1 MLTAISVILML
12 ISGSMDTGKLGTL
25 VLLSFLPVILI
36 TEGMRTGAVALWGA
50 TLLCG
55 WMLIP
60 DKTLP
65 LAYGLFFGPFAF
77 LWMAKEGEPLERP
90 ALEEKRSW
98 QYTLPELEQYCR
110 KLDLL
115 WTCVRVP
122 GCGDCHF
129 QNPGKGLCAGYETP
143 SADPDIHRPFES
155 VFYGR

>member
-77 LWMAKEGEPLERP
+77 LWMALGRLRQCW
-90 ALEEKRSW
+90 LRI
-98 QYTLPELEQYCR
+98 
-110 KLDLL
+110 LL
-115 WTCVRVP
+115 GLLAFNAVWIPGLFLVRTMWEAMP
-122 GCGDCHF
+122 I
-129 QNPGKGLCAGYETP
+129 LWIYLAGQPVFVIYYYLYGY
-143 SADPDIHRPFES
+143 AVGYYHRFWAMKIRRWM
-155 VFYGR
+155 GGQG